1 MLVLLRMQLRNHADT
16 QPMKRSKRW
25 KGYVTSLSKQVSP
38 THMWKGRRPL
48 SLQLDRLV
56 FPMKDAI
63 VHYETEIEFIPLAS
77 VKMTVISCGGVLCIS
92 WRSW

>member
-1 MLVLLRMQLRNHADT
+1 
-16 QPMKRSKRW
+16 
-25 KGYVTSLSKQVSP
+25 
-38 THMWKGRRPL
+38 
-48 SLQLDRLV
+48 
-56 FPMKDAI
+56 MKDAI